1 MTANSGLN
9 TFKIFKLSVQVSR
22 CACAAVASTDE
33 IEAET
38 EVAMGT
44 VNWFD
49 DIKGYGLSSRMTAAR
64 TCSCTSAP

>member
-33 IEAET
+33 IEE
-38 EVAMGT
+38 
-44 VNWFD
+44 
-49 DIKGYGLSSRMTAAR
+49 
-64 TCSCTSAP
+64 